1 MYYFYHIICFIK
13 YYYDIYNE
21 SKIHTPNMNAYG
33 NLYKRIQ

>member
-1 MYYFYHIICFIK
+1 MCYFYHIVYFIR
-13 YYYDIYNE
+13 YFYDIINT